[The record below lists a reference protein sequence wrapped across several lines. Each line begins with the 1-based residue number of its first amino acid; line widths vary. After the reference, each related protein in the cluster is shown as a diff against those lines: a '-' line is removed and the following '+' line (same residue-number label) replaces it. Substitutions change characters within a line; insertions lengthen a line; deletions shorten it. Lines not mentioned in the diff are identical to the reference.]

1 MVVPQLFRTL
11 RNPRLA
17 GVSATSWTITMSACF
32 TWMVYGIKAGIIP
45 QIPGNLLLFPGAAA
59 IALAVPARLSVA
71 RRAAVLASALSAI
84 IIFAVFARP
93 EDIGYLAFTISLVSA
108 LPQTIMSLARRRLAD
123 GRSAVSVP
131 AWVLR
136 GGSQVFWLIYGLAE
150 HNGPIIVTAA
160 ITLTSALLVLAAE
173 TSPLRLDARASFPAS
188 DMLNVCCALPSHD
201 ARITVTDPTAR
212 GIRLQPAD
220 DVAITTG
227 DVAAGTPLDVGGQQ
241 ILLRG
246 DIPRGHKLAVRDI
259 GAGDP
264 VRRYGQV
271 IGYAQA
277 GIAAG
282 EHVHLHN
289 LEYREFERAYE
300 FCSDAVPQSVL
311 PESAQATFQGYVRS
325 DGSVGTRNFLGI
337 LTTVNCSATAARQIA
352 NRMRYSGIL
361 DDYENVDG
369 MVALTHGLGCGMAP
383 SGEGIDV
390 LRRVMRGYLAHPN
403 FAGFLILG
411 LGCEDNQVKALT
423 DGLQLRADLQ
433 VSTGTIQEIGGTKKT
448 VAAGIER
455 LTAMLPAADKA
466 SRETVPASRLVLGTN
481 CGGSDSYSGLTANP
495 ALGNAVDR
503 LVAQGGTG
511 IVGETPEIYGAEHL
525 LTRRAATEA
534 VGRKLLQRIAWWHEY
549 TQKNGASMDANPS
562 PGNKAGGITTILEK
576 SLGAVAKGG
585 TSTLAD
591 VVEYAEP
598 VTSKGFVFMDTPG
611 YDPVSV
617 TGIVAGGANVVCFTT
632 GRGSAF
638 GCAPVPS
645 IKIATSTALYEHMN
659 DDMDIN
665 AGRIVDGTETVEDVG
680 AEIFR
685 TILAVASGEETKSE
699 SMDYGEEEFVPWHIG
714 TVM

>member
-1 MVVPQLFRTL
+1 
-11 RNPRLA
+11 
-17 GVSATSWTITMSACF
+17 
-32 TWMVYGIKAGIIP
+32 
-45 QIPGNLLLFPGAAA
+45 
-59 IALAVPARLSVA
+59 
-71 RRAAVLASALSAI
+71 
-84 IIFAVFARP
+84 
-93 EDIGYLAFTISLVSA
+93 
-108 LPQTIMSLARRRLAD
+108 
-123 GRSAVSVP
+123 
-131 AWVLR
+131 
-136 GGSQVFWLIYGLAE
+136 
-150 HNGPIIVTAA
+150 VTA
-160 ITLTSALLVLAAE
+160 
-173 TSPLRLDARASFPAS
+173 PA
-188 DMLNVCCALPSHD
+188 V
-201 ARITVTDPTAR
+201 R
-212 GIRLQPAD
+212 GIRLQPSD

-227 DVAAGTPLDVGGQQ
+227 DAAAGTPIDIGGQQ
-241 ILLRG
+241 IMLR
-246 DIPRGHKLAVRDI
+246 DDVPRGHKLAVREI

-271 IGYAQA
+271 IGFAQA
-277 GIAAG
+277 RIAAG

-289 LEYREFERAYE
+289 IEYREFERKYE
-300 FCSDAVPQSVL
+300 FSSDAHPENVL
-311 PESAQATFQGYVRS
+311 PEAEQATFQGYVRS
-325 DGSVGTRNFLGI
+325 DGTVGTRNFLGI

-369 MVALTHGLGCGMAP
+369 VVALTHGLGCGMAP

-423 DGLQLRADLQ
+423 EGLELRPDLQ
-433 VSTGTIQEIGGTKKT
+433 ISTGTIQEIGGTKKT
-448 VAAGIER
+448 VATGIER
-455 LTAMLPAADKA
+455 LTAMLPAAGKA
-466 SRETVPASRLVLGTN
+466 HREAVPASKLILGTN

-503 LVAQGGTG
+503 LVRQGGTG

-534 VGRKLLQRIAWWHEY
+534 VGRKLLQRIAWWREY

-585 TSTLAD
+585 TTTLAD

-645 IKIATSTALYEHMN
+645 IKIATNTALYEHMN

-665 AGRIVDGTETVEDVG
+665 AGSIVDGTASVEDVG
-680 AEIFR
+680 KKIFR
-685 TILAVASGEETKSE
+685 TILSVASGQETKSE